1 MQGVALHMQDVYLYA
16 GFIRS
21 YAGWTEYASV
31 VGQGFSLYY
40 CTVGPVE
47 RLLGY
52 MKGISIEWSGETYIS
67 GHSFIFNLNW

>member
-1 MQGVALHMQDVYLYA
+1 MQDVYLYA

-47 RLLGY
+47 SCRIIRVY
-52 MKGISIEWSGETYIS
+52 ERDQYRMIR
-67 GHSFIFNLNW
+67 